1 MSARD
6 ALGFDRVVLSGG
18 VFQNA
23 LLVELCVHALRAVG
37 IEPLTHRLVPPND
50 GGLALGQ
57 AFVAAHA
64 PLGAPVHDHGVD
76 PGTERSD

>member
-1 MSARD
+1 MS
-6 ALGFDRVVLSGG
+6 S
-18 VFQNA
+18 
-23 LLVELCVHALRAVG
+23 HALRAVG

-76 PGTERSD
+76 PDTERSD